1 LFEALTQQE
10 IIRLLD
16 ALWATLPPDRQDE
29 VLDQLPPDTQQT
41 VQHILSPPDSS
52 GDAEVAPDKPVSTA
66 KLEQTWAILWQDWN
80 SVVAEAAE
88 EGGDYMTQDAH
99 WEPPYFDQYAFVN
112 DLEEVAKKMRP
123 LVQNAVQNHFP
134 TYCH

>member
-1 LFEALTQQE
+1 MSTPLSIGDHLFEALTQQE

-16 ALWATLPPDRQDE
+16 ALWATLPPDRQAE
-29 VLDQLPPDTQQT
+29 VLDQLPPDTRQT
-41 VQHILSPPDSS
+41 VQRILSPPDSA

-66 KLEQTWAILWQDWN
+66 KLEQTWSTLWQDWN

-88 EGGDYMTQDAH
+88 EDGDYMAQDEH

-112 DLEEVAKKMRP
+112 DLEQDLGKAMSE
-123 LVQNAVQNHFP
+123 LELD
-134 TYCH
+134 

>member
-1 LFEALTQQE
+1 MSTPLSIGDHLFEALTQQE

-16 ALWATLPPDRQDE
+16 ALWSTLPPDRQDE
-29 VLDQLPPDTQQT
+29 VLNQLPPDTRQT

-52 GDAEVAPDKPVSTA
+52 GDAEVTPDKPVSIA

-88 EGGDYMTQDAH
+88 EDGDYMAQDEH
-99 WEPPYFDQYAFVN
+99 WEPPYFDQYAFV
-112 DLEEVAKKMRP
+112 AKLSGE
-123 LVQNAVQNHFP
+123 LVKK
-134 TYCH
+134 